1 MNCVKIVA
9 DDQKSS
15 IEVSGTPLDCF
26 CIMGSVT
33 VKTLAKIIPDMP
45 CRPETAI
52 NSFGSTLMEQLRKY
66 LRADPG
72 KEKPQEEGREHVC
85 RCQKKA
91 DEASSGEHV
100 CRCREES
107 EKDRKLT
114 LEEIAEMIG
123 KLNAGELN
131 RLGCLIMQRAV
142 DSLAADEKPKEESVK
157 FYPPDGSSLGV
168 F

>member
-52 NSFGSTLMEQLRKY
+52 KSFGSTLMDQLRKY
-66 LRADPG
+66 LRADSG
-72 KEKPQEEGREHVC
+72 KEKPQEERREHVC
-85 RCQKKA
+85 GAR
-91 DEASSGEHV
+91 
-100 CRCREES
+100 R
-107 EKDRKLT
+107 
-114 LEEIAEMIG
+114 
-123 KLNAGELN
+123 
-131 RLGCLIMQRAV
+131 
-142 DSLAADEKPKEESVK
+142 SLRRV
-157 FYPPDGSSLGV
+157 GS
-168 F
+168 

>member
-26 CIMGSVT
+26 YIMGSVT

-45 CRPETAI
+45 CSPETAI
-52 NSFGSTLMEQLRKY
+52 NSFGSTLMELLRKY
-66 LRADPG
+66 LRADSD
-72 KEKPQEEGREHVC
+72 KEKPQEAGREHVF
-85 RCQKKA
+85 RCQKKPA
-91 DEASSGEHV
+91 TS
-100 CRCREES
+100 RE
-107 EKDRKLT
+107 LT

-142 DSLAADEKPKEESVK
+142 DSLADLAADEKPKEESVK

-168 F
+168 SF

>member
-33 VKTLAKIIPDMP
+33 VKTLAKIIPDLP

-52 NSFGSTLMEQLRKY
+52 NSFGSTLMDQLRKY
-66 LRADPG
+66 LRADSD
-72 KEKPQEEGREHVC
+72 KEKPAASRE
-85 RCQKKA
+85 
-91 DEASSGEHV
+91 
-100 CRCREES
+100 
-107 EKDRKLT
+107 LT

-123 KLNAGELN
+123 KLNAEELD
-131 RLGCLIMQRAV
+131 RLGRLIMQRAV
-142 DSLAADEKPKEESVK
+142 DSLADLAADEKPKEESVK

-168 F
+168 SF

>member
-52 NSFGSTLMEQLRKY
+52 KSFGSTLMEQLRKY
-66 LRADPG
+66 LRADSG
-72 KEKPQEEGREHVC
+72 KEKPQEERREHVC
-85 RCQKKA
+85 RCQKKPA
-91 DEASSGEHV
+91 AS
-100 CRCREES
+100 RE
-107 EKDRKLT
+107 LT

-123 KLNAGELN
+123 KLNAGELD
-131 RLGCLIMQRAV
+131 RLGRLIMQRAV
-142 DSLAADEKPKEESVK
+142 DSLADLAADEKPKEESVK

-168 F
+168 SF

>member
-1 MNCVKIVA
+1 MNFAKIFA
-9 DDQKSS
+9 EDQKSS

-33 VKTLAKIIPDMP
+33 VNTLAKIIPDLP

-52 NSFGSTLMEQLRKY
+52 NSFGSTLMKQLRKA
-66 LRADPG
+66 LLVDSG

-85 RCQKKA
+85 RCQKKP
-91 DEASSGEHV
+91 GES
-100 CRCREES
+100 RE
-107 EKDRKLT
+107 LT

-123 KLNAGELN
+123 KMNAGELN

-142 DSLAADEKPKEESVK
+142 DSLDDLAADEKPKEAGPKER
-157 FYPPDGSSLGV
+157 PLDGFSLGM

>member
-15 IEVSGTPLDCF
+15 IQVSGTPLDCF

-52 NSFGSTLMEQLRKY
+52 KSFGSTLMEQLRKS
-66 LRADPG
+66 LKADAG
-72 KEKPQEEGREHVC
+72 KEKPQEERREHVC
-85 RCQKKA
+85 RCQKKPA
-91 DEASSGEHV
+91 AS
-100 CRCREES
+100 RE
-107 EKDRKLT
+107 LT

-123 KLNAGELN
+123 KLNAGELD
-131 RLGCLIMQRAV
+131 RLGRLIMQRAV
-142 DSLAADEKPKEESVK
+142 DALADLAADEKPKDADPKER
-157 FYPPDGSSLGV
+157 PLDGFSLGV

>member
-52 NSFGSTLMEQLRKY
+52 KSFGSTLMDQLRKY
-66 LRADPG
+66 LRADSG
-72 KEKPQEEGREHVC
+72 KEKPQEERREHVC
-85 RCQKKA
+85 RCRKKPA
-91 DEASSGEHV
+91 AS
-100 CRCREES
+100 RE
-107 EKDRKLT
+107 LT

-123 KLNAGELN
+123 KLNAGELD
-131 RLGCLIMQRAV
+131 RLGRLIMQRAV
-142 DSLAADEKPKEESVK
+142 DSLADLAADEKPKDADPKER
-157 FYPPDGSSLGV
+157 PLDGFSLGV

>member
-52 NSFGSTLMEQLRKY
+52 KSFGSALMDQLRKY
-66 LRADPG
+66 LRADSG
-72 KEKPQEEGREHVC
+72 KEKPQEERREHVC
-85 RCQKKA
+85 RCRKKPA
-91 DEASSGEHV
+91 AS
-100 CRCREES
+100 RE
-107 EKDRKLT
+107 LT

-123 KLNAGELN
+123 KLNAGELD
-131 RLGCLIMQRAV
+131 RLGRLIMQRAV
-142 DSLAADEKPKEESVK
+142 DSLADLAADEKPKDADPKER
-157 FYPPDGSSLGV
+157 PLDGFSLGV

>member
-33 VKTLAKIIPDMP
+33 VKTLANTIPDMP

-52 NSFGSTLMEQLRKY
+52 NSFGSTLMEQLRKS
-66 LRADPG
+66 LKADAG
-72 KEKPQEEGREHVC
+72 KEKPQEERREHVC
-85 RCQKKA
+85 RCRKKPA
-91 DEASSGEHV
+91 AS
-100 CRCREES
+100 RE
-107 EKDRKLT
+107 LT

-123 KLNAGELN
+123 KLNAGELD
-131 RLGCLIMQRAV
+131 RLGRLIMQRAV
-142 DSLAADEKPKEESVK
+142 DSLADLAADEKPKEESVK
-157 FYPPDGSSLGV
+157 CYPPDGSSLGV
-168 F
+168 SF

>member
-15 IEVSGTPLDCF
+15 IEVSGTLLDCF

-33 VKTLAKIIPDMP
+33 VKTLAKIIPDLP

-52 NSFGSTLMEQLRKY
+52 NSFGSTLMDQLRKY
-66 LRADPG
+66 LRADSG
-72 KEKPQEEGREHVC
+72 KEKPAASRE
-85 RCQKKA
+85 
-91 DEASSGEHV
+91 
-100 CRCREES
+100 
-107 EKDRKLT
+107 LT

-123 KLNAGELN
+123 KLNAGELD
-131 RLGCLIMQRAV
+131 RLGRLIMQRAV
-142 DSLAADEKPKEESVK
+142 DSLADLAADEKPKEESVK

-168 F
+168 SF

>member
-52 NSFGSTLMEQLRKY
+52 KSFGSTLMEQLRKY
-66 LRADPG
+66 LRADSG
-72 KEKPQEEGREHVC
+72 KEKPQEERREHVC
-85 RCQKKA
+85 QCQKKPA
-91 DEASSGEHV
+91 AS
-100 CRCREES
+100 RE
-107 EKDRKLT
+107 LT

-142 DSLAADEKPKEESVK
+142 DSLAALAADEKPKEASKKER
-157 FYPPDGSSLGV
+157 PLDGFSLGV

>member
-33 VKTLAKIIPDMP
+33 VNTLAKIIPDMP

-52 NSFGSTLMEQLRKY
+52 NSFGSTLMKQLRKA
-66 LRADPG
+66 LLVDSG

-85 RCQKKA
+85 RCQKKPA
-91 DEASSGEHV
+91 AS
-100 CRCREES
+100 RE
-107 EKDRKLT
+107 LT

-123 KLNAGELN
+123 KLNAGELD
-131 RLGCLIMQRAV
+131 RLGRLIMQRAV
-142 DSLAADEKPKEESVK
+142 DSLADLAADEKPKEESVK

-168 F
+168 SF

>member
-33 VKTLAKIIPDMP
+33 VNTLAKIIPDMP

-52 NSFGSTLMEQLRKY
+52 NSFGSTLMKQLRKA
-66 LRADPG
+66 LLVDSG
-72 KEKPQEEGREHVC
+72 KEKTQEEGREHVC
-85 RCQKKA
+85 RCQKKP
-91 DEASSGEHV
+91 GES
-100 CRCREES
+100 RE
-107 EKDRKLT
+107 LT

-142 DSLAADEKPKEESVK
+142 DSLADLAADEKPKEESVK

-168 F
+168 SF